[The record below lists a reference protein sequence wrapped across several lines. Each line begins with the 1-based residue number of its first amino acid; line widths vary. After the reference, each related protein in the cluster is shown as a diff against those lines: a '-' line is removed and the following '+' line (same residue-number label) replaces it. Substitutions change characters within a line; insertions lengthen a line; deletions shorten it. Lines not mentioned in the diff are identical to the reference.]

1 MKQHYKI
8 VIVGGG
14 TAGITVAARL
24 IRQQHTLKG
33 DIAIVEPSNTHY
45 YQPLWTLVGAG
56 ASKLKSSKK
65 HMSSV
70 IPKGTQWIKQSVASF
85 NPKNNKIILSNE
97 GTIDYDYLVV
107 CPGLQINWSQ
117 IKGLQENIG
126 KNGVCSNYSPEYVT
140 ETWHQISNFKG
151 GNAIFTHPNT
161 PIKCGGAPM
170 KIMYLA
176 EDYFSKHN
184 MRSTAKISYETP
196 KDVMFDVPK
205 YDKELR
211 RIAQERD
218 IDVNY
223 YYNLVE
229 IDGDKK
235 LAVFEHIETGA
246 KKTLDYE
253 MLHVT
258 PPMGPLDFVKESE
271 LTDNDG
277 WVDINPT
284 TLQHT
289 SYSNVFALG
298 DASNAPTSKT
308 GAAIRKQAPV
318 VVNNL
323 LQAMNGEILLNHYNG
338 YTSCPLV
345 TGYNKLILAEFD
357 YNKKP
362 TETMPFNQSKE
373 RWSMYIFKKDLLPKM
388 YWHGMLK
395 GLM

>member
-373 RWSMYIFKKDLLPKM
+373 RWSMYILSLI
-388 YWHGMLK
+388 HI
-395 GLM
+395 

>member
-218 IDVNY
+218 IEVNY

-235 LAVFEHIETGA
+235 LAVFEHIETGV